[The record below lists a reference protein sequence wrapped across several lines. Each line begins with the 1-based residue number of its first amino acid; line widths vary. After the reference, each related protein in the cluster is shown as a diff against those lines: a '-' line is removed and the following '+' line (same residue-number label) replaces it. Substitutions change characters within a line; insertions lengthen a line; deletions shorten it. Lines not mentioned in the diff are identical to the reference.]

1 MNISIQDIYEAV
13 LGKNPK
19 SIEFL
24 KKKFHSISINSK
36 KIKKNDIF
44 VAIKGLNYDGHD
56 YVNEAFKNGAIAAII
71 SNEKKVSSNT
81 ILVNDTKKS
90 LADIAS
96 FILKKFNPFIIGI
109 TGSNGKTTTKEI
121 IKSILDS
128 NYGQNK
134 ILATHGNY
142 NNDIG
147 LPLTIFNLNSSHNH
161 IVLEMGMSHANEISY
176 LANIAPPNL
185 AVITNIGEAHI
196 ENFKNREAIA
206 SEKKDILRNLQAN
219 GVAILPK
226 ESEFFNFLAKDLK
239 NIKVLSFGIEKDA
252 DITCKFLNSK
262 KILIKTPKYDLEIK
276 PKLLGHNNISNILA
290 AVACAYQLKI
300 NPIKIKQGIENVR
313 PIPGRLELKVG
324 KQGTAII
331 DDTYNANPSAFQSAI
346 EVLDGFQGKKILVI
360 GDMAELGENSRI
372 YHQELSRLI
381 KETKIDITLGVG
393 KYVKEVI
400 TLLDGKNTWFNSK
413 DGLVKYLYSCMKDS
427 TILVKG
433 SRSMKMEEIVEKLI
447 K

>member
-1 MNISIQDIYEAV
+1 M
-13 LGKNPK
+13 
-19 SIEFL
+19 EFL
-24 KKKFHSISINSK
+24 KRKIHAISINSK
-36 KIKKNDIF
+36 KIKKDDIF
-44 VAIKGLNYDGHD
+44 IAIKGLNFDGHD
-56 YVNEAFKNGAIAAII
+56 YINEAFKNGAIAAII
-71 SNEKKVSSNT
+71 SDEEKISSKT
-81 ILVNDTKKS
+81 ILVSDSRKS

-96 FILKKFNPFIIGI
+96 LILKKFNPFVIGV

-134 ILATHGNY
+134 ILATRGNY

-147 LPLTIFNLNSSHNH
+147 LPLTIFNLNSAHSH

-206 SEKKDILRNLQAN
+206 NEKKDILRNLQAD
-219 GVAILPK
+219 GVGILPK
-226 ESEFFNFLAKDLK
+226 DSDFFNFLVKDLK
-239 NIKVLSFGIEKDA
+239 NVKVLSFGMGKDA
-252 DITCKFLNSK
+252 DISCEFLNNK
-262 KILIKTPKYDLEIK
+262 IILIKTPKYELEIK

-290 AVACAYQLKI
+290 AATCAYQLKI
-300 NPIKIKQGIENVR
+300 NPTKIKEGIENVNS
-313 PIPGRLELKVG
+313 IPGRLELKEG
-324 KQGTAII
+324 KQRAEII
-331 DDTYNANPSAFQSAI
+331 DDTYNANPSSFRSAI

-372 YHQELSRLI
+372 YHQELSRFI

-400 TLLDGKNTWFNSK
+400 TLLNGNNVWFNSK
-413 DGLVKYLYSCMKDS
+413 KELVKYLYSCMKDS

>member
-1 MNISIQDIYEAV
+1 MREKIS
-13 LGKNPK
+13 
-19 SIEFL
+19 
-24 KKKFHSISINSK
+24 SK
-36 KIKKNDIF
+36 
-44 VAIKGLNYDGHD
+44 
-56 YVNEAFKNGAIAAII
+56 
-71 SNEKKVSSNT
+71 T
-81 ILVNDTKKS
+81 ILVNDSRKS

-96 FILKKFNPFIIGI
+96 LILKKFNPFVIGV

-134 ILATHGNY
+134 ILATRGNY

-147 LPLTIFNLNSSHNH
+147 LPLTIFNLNSAYTH
-161 IVLEMGMSHANEISY
+161 IVLEMGMNHPNEISY

-206 SEKKDILRNLQAN
+206 NEKKDILRNLQAD

-226 ESEFFNFLAKDLK
+226 DSEFFNFLVKDLK
-239 NIKVLSFGIEKDA
+239 NVKVLSFGMGNDA
-252 DITCKFLNSK
+252 DISCEFLNNK
-262 KILIKTPKYDLEIK
+262 KILIKTPKYELEIK

-290 AVACAYQLKI
+290 AATCAYQLKI
-300 NPIKIKQGIENVR
+300 NPTKIKEGIENVNS
-313 PIPGRLELKVG
+313 IPRRLELKEG
-324 KQGTAII
+324 KQRTAII
-331 DDTYNANPSAFQSAI
+331 DDTYNANPSSFQSAI

-372 YHQELSRLI
+372 YHQELSRFI

-400 TLLDGKNTWFNSK
+400 TLLDGNNVWFNSK
-413 DGLVKYLYSCMKDS
+413 DELVKYLYSCMKDS

>member
-1 MNISIQDIYEAV
+1 M
-13 LGKNPK
+13 
-19 SIEFL
+19 EFL
-24 KKKFHSISINSK
+24 KRKIHAISINSK
-36 KIKKNDIF
+36 KIKKDDIF
-44 VAIKGLNYDGHD
+44 IAIKGLNFDGHD
-56 YVNEAFKNGAIAAII
+56 YINEAFKNGAIAAII
-71 SNEKKVSSNT
+71 SDEGKNSSKT
-81 ILVNDTKKS
+81 ILVNDSRKS

-96 FILKKFNPFIIGI
+96 LILKKFNPFVIGV

-134 ILATHGNY
+134 ILATRGNY

-147 LPLTIFNLNSSHNH
+147 LPLTIFNLNSAYTH
-161 IVLEMGMSHANEISY
+161 IVLEMGMNHANEISY

-206 SEKKDILRNLQAN
+206 NEKKDILRNLQAD

-226 ESEFFNFLAKDLK
+226 DSEFFSFLVKDLK
-239 NIKVLSFGIEKDA
+239 NVKVLSFGMGNDA
-252 DITCKFLNSK
+252 DISCEFLNNK
-262 KILIKTPKYDLEIK
+262 TILIKTPKYELEIK
-276 PKLLGHNNISNILA
+276 PKLLGQNNISNILA
-290 AVACAYQLKI
+290 AATCAYQLKI
-300 NPIKIKQGIENVR
+300 NPTKIKEGIENVNS
-313 PIPGRLELKVG
+313 IPRRLELKEG
-324 KQGTAII
+324 KQRTAII
-331 DDTYNANPSAFQSAI
+331 DDTYNANPSSFQSAI

-372 YHQELSRLI
+372 YHQELSRFI

-400 TLLDGKNTWFNSK
+400 SLLDGNNVWFNSK
-413 DGLVKYLYSCMKDS
+413 DELVKYLYSCMKDS